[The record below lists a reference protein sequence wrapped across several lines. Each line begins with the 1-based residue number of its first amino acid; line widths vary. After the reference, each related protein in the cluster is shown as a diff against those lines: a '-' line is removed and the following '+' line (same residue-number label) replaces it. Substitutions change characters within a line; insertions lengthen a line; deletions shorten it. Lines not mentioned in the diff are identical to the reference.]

1 MGWGIAVTLAQQGAN
16 VAVCELPSQSAALER
31 TVAELG
37 ALGVQTFSTLA
48 DMTVRTDVEAL
59 FDSAVATFGRVDIA
73 VATVGGNPPPK
84 PGEGQPVHH
93 NSEDYDESAAS
104 ASSIL
109 GLSWE
114 QYMRTTAT
122 TQFSA
127 WHTAQVA
134 ARHMVKRGE
143 GGRIVLIGSV
153 MADMA
158 APGASTYSSSKA
170 AVRQLG
176 RTMANELGQ
185 HGINVNTVQPGHI
198 LSNVEL
204 NAMTKEAIANRGHSI
219 PVGRMGSPADIGGC
233 VAFLCSQ
240 AAAYITGATI
250 DVDGGWNV
258 AKTIPTEDPP
268 ARL

>member
-1 MGWGIAVTLAQQGAN
+1 MGWGIAVALAQQGAN
-16 VAVCELPSQSAALER
+16 VAVCELPTQSAALER
-31 TVAELG
+31 TVAEL
-37 ALGVQTFSTLA
+37 ASLGVQTFSTVA
-48 DMTVRTDVEAL
+48 DVTVREQVEAL
-59 FDSAVATFGRVDIA
+59 FDGARAVLGSIDIV

-84 PGEGQPVHH
+84 SGEEETVHH
-93 NSEDYDESAAS
+93 NSEDYDETAAE

-109 GLSWE
+109 GLSWD
-114 QYMRTTAT
+114 QYLRTTAT

-134 ARHMVKRGE
+134 ARHMVAQGE

-153 MADMA
+153 MADIA

-170 AVRQLG
+170 AIRQLG
-176 RTMANELGQ
+176 RTMANELGR
-185 HGINVNTVQPGHI
+185 HNINVNIVQPGHI

-204 NAMTKEAIANRGHSI
+204 NAMTLDAIANRDHNI
-219 PVGRMGSPADIGGC
+219 PVGRMGSPADVGGC
-233 VAFLCSQ
+233 VAFLCSP
-240 AAAYITGATI
+240 AAAYISGATI

-258 AKTIPTEDPP
+258 AVTIPTEDPP